1 MFGLE
6 TFKTV
11 VSAMSE
17 SAKALNQFKD
27 SVITA
32 MESVNEHVVG
42 LLYESVKDI
51 NTAIDTYEQ
60 AKDFVSVTVNDFS
73 GDISVESLQRDS
85 KISIKMG

>member
-51 NTAIDTYEQ
+51 NTAIDT
-60 AKDFVSVTVNDFS
+60 
-73 GDISVESLQRDS
+73 
-85 KISIKMG
+85 